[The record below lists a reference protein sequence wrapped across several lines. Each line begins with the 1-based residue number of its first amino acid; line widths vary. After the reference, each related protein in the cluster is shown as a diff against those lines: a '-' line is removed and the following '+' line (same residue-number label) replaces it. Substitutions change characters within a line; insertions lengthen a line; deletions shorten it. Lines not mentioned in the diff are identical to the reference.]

1 MMDEILVIPIEWTA
15 SGLRL
20 RPATRI
26 DPSDEGRFLA
36 ESRLALGAV
45 DDLVAQA
52 AGRVIQLDVDAE
64 ESDLPMLAAALPDL
78 VQRLLQKGARRV
90 VCDLPGIA
98 GPTAADRIH
107 PLDGVEAVVQGIAER
122 IDRCTSQEQANR
134 LGTEIAA
141 AAAFLG
147 PEQLAGYVA
156 RCLRTSPDL
165 RGELLA
171 FLARFRASELA
182 SRRSRDRKDPPEGS
196 PS

>member
-64 ESDLPMLAAALPDL
+64 AMPDL